1 MLEWI
6 DLFIL
11 RTDKKENELNISDRR
26 ASKIGHRFKNILDFM
41 SFIVSKLTF
50 LIIS

>member
-11 RTDKKENELNISDRR
+11 RTDKKENELNISDIR
-26 ASKIGHRFKNILDFM
+26 ASKIGHKFKNMLDFM
-41 SFIVSKLTF
+41 SFIVSELKF
-50 LIIS
+50 FIIS